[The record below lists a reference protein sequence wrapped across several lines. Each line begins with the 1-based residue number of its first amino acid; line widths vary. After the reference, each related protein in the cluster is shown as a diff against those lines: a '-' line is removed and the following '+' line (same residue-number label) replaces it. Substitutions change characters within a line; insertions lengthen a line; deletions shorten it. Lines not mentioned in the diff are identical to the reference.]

1 VVSWSEDGKPLV
13 MSGSHQDVTQ
23 ERLAEEKLAHAY
35 ALLEQSN
42 TAARI
47 GTWEFD
53 IQSRKVFWSQVTR
66 QIHEVSDDYE
76 SDADHALLFYKPGK
90 TVTGSC
96 N

>member
-1 VVSWSEDGKPLV
+1 

-53 IQSRKVFWSQVTR
+53 IQ
-66 QIHEVSDDYE
+66 
-76 SDADHALLFYKPGK
+76 P
-90 TVTGSC
+90 
-96 N
+96 